1 MKKIITITIFLNYI
15 FSMTGIDL
23 AILVDNRPVPED
35 IKSINT
41 MTIINKKGRG
51 KSLELITKSKDNSKR
66 QMIWFLSPPDD
77 KGMSFLKIEHDGK
90 DDLMK
95 MWLPGFKK
103 LRRIS
108 STKKSDSFMG
118 SDLSFE
124 DLTSRNINS
133 YLYKLISDD
142 SECEYK
148 KNSVTCYELESI
160 PNIDSEY
167 SKHITWVIEL
177 DGVYLA
183 IKEHSFDKKGNLL
196 KTKSIEFE
204 KLDIISTSTKLS
216 ERYYV
221 MNKFDIQNIQKNT
234 STSLNV
240 NNIEINLGIQDSDF
254 NEMNLKRLPK

>member
-1 MKKIITITIFLNYI
+1 M
-15 FSMTGIDL
+15 
-23 AILVDNRPVPED
+23 
-35 IKSINT
+35 
-41 MTIINKKGRG
+41 
-51 KSLELITKSKDNSKR
+51 
-66 QMIWFLSPPDD
+66 
-77 KGMSFLKIEHDGK
+77 
-90 DDLMK
+90 
-95 MWLPGFKK
+95 
-103 LRRIS
+103 
-108 STKKSDSFMG
+108 
-118 SDLSFE
+118 
-124 DLTSRNINS
+124 
-133 YLYKLISDD
+133 
-142 SECEYK
+142 
-148 KNSVTCYELESI
+148 TCYELESI

-216 ERYYV
+216 KRYYV